1 VRASF
6 LPAVHRRVVAAQMP
20 LMHSPAHIP
29 LEQGEQRDRL
39 HVAVPAKCE
48 AVTVEGAAEDP
59 GVLQVR
65 GEGGPLM
72 NRR

>member
-1 VRASF
+1 
-6 LPAVHRRVVAAQMP
+6 
-20 LMHSPAHIP
+20 MHSPAHVPI
-29 LEQGEQRDRL
+29 EQDEQRDRL
-39 HVAVPAKCE
+39 HVAVPAKGE

-65 GEGGPLM
+65 GEDGALV